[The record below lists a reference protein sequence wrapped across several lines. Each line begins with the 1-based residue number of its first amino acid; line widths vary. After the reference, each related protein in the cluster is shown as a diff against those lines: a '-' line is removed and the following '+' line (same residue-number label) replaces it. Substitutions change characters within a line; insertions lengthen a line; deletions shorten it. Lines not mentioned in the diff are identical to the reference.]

1 MKLIYLKRRGTDLLS
16 VAGVCRYGVQ
26 KAGLTF
32 DINARSTSGHTP
44 LHIAAIHGHKN
55 IIRLLVSKFEAD
67 VRLRDT
73 AGKKAWQYLS
83 RTASSDVFQLLGAPP
98 QAAVRGEGGVRRV
111 AKEQQQH
118 RRRRHHRLRHHF
130 SSASSGER
138 PLTISGTTK
147 VKRSSSIAAFLKHKS
162 LHRFHGHQSDSSV

>member
-1 MKLIYLKRRGTDLLS
+1 MYLKVLYATRHWSALS
-16 VAGVCRYGVQ
+16 GWGFRYGVQ

-32 DINARSTSGHTP
+32 DTNSRSTCGHTP
-44 LHIAAIHGHKN
+44 LHIAAIHSNKN
-55 IIRLLVSKFEAD
+55 IMHLLVNKFNAD

-83 RTASSDVFQLLGAPP
+83 RTAPPDIFKLLGAPLR
-98 QAAVRGEGGVRRV
+98 AAVGGQGGVGRV
-111 AKEQQQH
+111 DTGWKQEKPQR
-118 RRRRHHRLRHHF
+118 RRRRHHL

-138 PLTISGTTK
+138 PLTISGAAK

-162 LHRFHGHQSDSSV
+162 MRRFHGHQSDSSV

>member
-1 MKLIYLKRRGTDLLS
+1 MKLIYLKQWGTDLLS

-55 IIRLLVSKFEAD
+55 VIRLLVSKFEAD

-83 RTASSDVFQLLGAPP
+83 RHVSSDVFQLLGAPP
-98 QAAVRGEGGVRRV
+98 RAVGRGEGGVRRV
-111 AKEQQQH
+111 AKEQQWCS
-118 RRRRHHRLRHHF
+118 RHRLRHHF
-130 SSASSGER
+130 SSASSGKR

-162 LHRFHGHQSDSSV
+162 LHRFHGHQSDSSI